1 MNEGHKSWYTIRR
14 QIAQIIK
21 VGAKDEYFSRAYD
34 IISMTAV
41 IVNVAAVVLYTFDR
55 MENSIGPLLLTIEA
69 VTVATFAVDYFLRIW
84 SAYFTYPGLTE
95 SQAIWK
101 YATSFT
107 GIIDLLSFLP
117 YYLPFFFPSGATVFK
132 IFRVIRILRLFQID
146 AYYDSL
152 RIISDV
158 IMGKNSSS
166 CPRSSSSWC

>member
-1 MNEGHKSWYTIRR
+1 M
-14 QIAQIIK
+14 
-21 VGAKDEYFSRAYD
+21 
-34 IISMTAV
+34 
-41 IVNVAAVVLYTFDR
+41 
-55 MENSIGPLLLTIEA
+55 
-69 VTVATFAVDYFLRIW
+69 ATFAIDYFLRIW

-117 YYLPFFFPSGATVFK
+117 YYLPFFFPAGATVFK

-158 IMGKNSSS
+158 IMGKKQQLMSSLFIILVLMLG
-166 CPRSSSSWC
+166 SSLCMYSLEHEAQPDVFSNAFSGLWWAASTMLVPKGDLMLMEGDHVILYSQERISHSHLIEV